1 MIQMFSVYKILGMY
15 CKWKYF
21 KYLIYSDKENLEESK
36 VKLHEVTH
44 WSAAENG
51 LNVN

>member
-1 MIQMFSVYKILGMY
+1 MIQMFSVYKFLGMY
-15 CKWKYF
+15 CKWKYIE
-21 KYLIYSDKENLEESK
+21 YLIYSDNETLEENK
-36 VKLHEVTH
+36 VNLHEVTH